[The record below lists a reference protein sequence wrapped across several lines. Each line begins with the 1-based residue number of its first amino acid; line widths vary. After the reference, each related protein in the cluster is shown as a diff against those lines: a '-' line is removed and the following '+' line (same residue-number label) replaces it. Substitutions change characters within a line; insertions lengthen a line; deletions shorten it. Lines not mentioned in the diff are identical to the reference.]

1 MKIFIYKILIFFFL
15 LFILFQVTFGYAIRS
30 YENKLKNTFSKDKI
44 EYIREIIK
52 VEIKDSINRERI
64 LSEEDANLLSDFFSK
79 LSTEIKLNKK

>member
-79 LSTEIKLNKK
+79 LSTEIKLNNK

>member
-52 VEIKDSINRERI
+52 VEIKDSINRETI

-79 LSTEIKLNKK
+79 LSTEIKLNNK

>member
-15 LFILFQVTFGYAIRS
+15 LFILFQFTFGYAIRS

-79 LSTEIKLNKK
+79 LSTEIKLNNK